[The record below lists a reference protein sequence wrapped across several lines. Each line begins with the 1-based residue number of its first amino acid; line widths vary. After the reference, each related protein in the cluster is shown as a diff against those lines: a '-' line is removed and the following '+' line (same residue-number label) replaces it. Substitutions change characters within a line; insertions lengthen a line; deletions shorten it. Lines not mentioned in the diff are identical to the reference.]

1 MTEVVRSLKKTAIE
15 IRKSVLQMI
24 YKAKSGHTSSDFS
37 CADILTT
44 LYFHVLNIDPEN
56 PEDPERDRYI
66 QSKGHAAEVLWAVLA
81 KRGFFPEKE
90 LDTFYEFGSRLIG
103 HPNNEVAGVEMN
115 TGSLGHGLPISVGI
129 ALAAKMDNKKYHTY
143 TLLGDG
149 ELAEGSV
156 WEGAMAA
163 AHYKLDNLTA
173 IIDRN
178 DLQITGKTE
187 DVMNTEPLRE
197 KFEAFGWQVIDVE
210 DGNSI
215 EQLLEAFNA
224 EHEEG
229 KPKMII
235 AHTTKGKGFS
245 LAENKAEWHHKVP
258 SEDEYELAMQE
269 LDQQLGAIKNDNQ
282 TEKQY
287 S

>member
-1 MTEVVRSLKKTAIE
+1 MTEVEKRLEKTAIE
-15 IRKSVLQMI
+15 VRKTVFNMI
-24 YKAKSGHTSSDFS
+24 KKAKSGHTGSDLS
-37 CADILTT
+37 CADILTS
-44 LYFHVLNIDPEN
+44 LYFHVLNINPEN
-56 PEDPERDRYI
+56 PDDPDRDRYI

-103 HPNNEVAGVEMN
+103 HPNNKVEGVEMN
-115 TGSLGHGLPISVGI
+115 TGSLGHGLSISVGI
-129 ALAAKMDNKKYHTY
+129 ALAAKMDNKSYHTY

-163 AHYKLDNLTA
+163 AHYQLDNLTA

-178 DLQITGKTE
+178 KLQITGKTG
-187 DVMNTEPLRE
+187 DVMNVEPLRE
-197 KFEAFGWQVIDVE
+197 KFEAFGWQVIEVD

-215 EQLLEAFNA
+215 KQLLKAFA
-224 EHEEG
+224 VEHESG

-245 LAENKAEWHHKVP
+245 LAENKPEWHHKVP
-258 SEDEYELAMQE
+258 SQEQYEQAIRE
-269 LDQQLGAIKNDNQ
+269 LDQQLGAMEIGK
-282 TEKQY
+282 
-287 S
+287 